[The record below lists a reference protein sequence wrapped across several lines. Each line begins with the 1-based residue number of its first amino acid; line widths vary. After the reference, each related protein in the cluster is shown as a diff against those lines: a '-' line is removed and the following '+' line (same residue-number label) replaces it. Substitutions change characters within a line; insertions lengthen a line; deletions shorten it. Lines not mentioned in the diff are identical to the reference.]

1 VSTADAPAREAA
13 WLADY
18 NPADGLPALLQDN
31 GGPWQVVQAYWP
43 RTPDTMGKRI
53 YVMRHSIKNER
64 FANVQKID
72 KYVFRLVCLWPMTV
86 VSGAWEQA
94 QSDFDAALDPVITRI
109 VGPQLDKTHG
119 GRFLSVAEDPS
130 AIEVTYHDPVQTLA
144 AQLGLVAEITY
155 TADDPN
161 YNA

>member
-1 VSTADAPAREAA
+1 MSTADAPAREAA

-18 NPADGLPALLQDN
+18 NPADGLPALLQAN

-43 RTPDTMGKRI
+43 RTPDRMGKSVF
-53 YVMRHSIKNER
+53 VMRHSIKNER
-64 FANVQKID
+64 FANVQKIS
-72 KYVFRLVCLWPMTV
+72 KYVFRLICWWPM
-86 VSGAWEQA
+86 VSPTGAAEQS
-94 QSDFDAALDPVITRI
+94 QGDFDTALDLLVQRI
-109 VGPQLDKTHG
+109 VGPLMDKTHG

-130 AIEVTYHDPVQTLA
+130 AIEITYHDPVQTLA
-144 AQLGLVAEITY
+144 SGNFLAAEITY